1 MEASNLAGV
10 RIPVDASTSGAAF
23 RERAPRT
30 VPQLEFDVAASTDI
44 AFGPAMVLPLRG
56 HESTTGVLLLV
67 RTAERTAFDGEQ
79 LDMAAAFA
87 DQAALAL
94 EQAEMRTTMN
104 EMEMLS
110 DRDRIARDLHDHVI
124 QRLFAI
130 GLAMQGTHRRAVK
143 SPIVASRLAEH
154 IDQLHNVIQDIRTA
168 IFDLHSV
175 ATAGPSLRSAVREII
190 AELTDETPL
199 KFSLRLTGPLDVI
212 PSDIAEHARAVL
224 RETVSNAVR
233 HSKASEVD
241 VLVAV
246 GDNVTVNV
254 IDDGIGIPA
263 TAQRRGL
270 RNLEAR
276 AAASGGALT
285 ITTPPGGGT
294 NILWSVPLP

>member
-1 MEASNLAGV
+1 
-10 RIPVDASTSGAAF
+10 
-23 RERAPRT
+23 
-30 VPQLEFDVAASTDI
+30 
-44 AFGPAMVLPLRG
+44 
-56 HESTTGVLLLV
+56 
-67 RTAERTAFDGEQ
+67 
-79 LDMAAAFA
+79 MAAAFA

-94 EQAEMRTTMN
+94 EQAEIRTTMN

-199 KFSLRLTGPLDVI
+199 KVSLRLTGPLDVI

-233 HSKASEVD
+233 HSKASEID